1 MLIGQLFL
9 SGNVIVVACGHNTWI
24 FYYIFKYVILFLIM
38 QRRGHD
44 FLMLFGV
51 FSNDVSMPLK
61 SSL

>member
-1 MLIGQLFL
+1 M
-9 SGNVIVVACGHNTWI
+9 VACGHNTWI
-24 FYYIFKYVILFLIM
+24 FYYIFKYVILFLIVE
-38 QRRGHD
+38 RRGYD